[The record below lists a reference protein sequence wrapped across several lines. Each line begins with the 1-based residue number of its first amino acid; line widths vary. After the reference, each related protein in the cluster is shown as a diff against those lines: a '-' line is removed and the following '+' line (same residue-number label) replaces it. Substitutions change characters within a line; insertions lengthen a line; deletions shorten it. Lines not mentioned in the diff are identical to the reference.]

1 MSRDHAADMLSRAG
15 LKKTPGRLAV
25 IQLLLENR
33 EPLTHQEIYER
44 LDDIEINPV
53 SIYRSLDAFTRA
65 GIVHKVE
72 AGDRVGRFALCG
84 CGTPQEGHG
93 HCHPHF
99 ICKSCG
105 RTECL
110 EDQEMPELAAVKPGY
125 KVEEKEV
132 YLRGI
137 CSRCAG

>member
-1 MSRDHAADMLSRAG
+1 MSLDDAADILSSAG

-25 IQLLLENR
+25 IRLLLENR

-53 SIYRSLDAFTRA
+53 SVYRSLDAFTRA

-72 AGDRVGRFALCG
+72 AGDRIGRFALCG
-84 CGTPQEGHG
+84 CGTPHKGNG

-137 CSRCAG
+137 CSKCSN

>member
-1 MSRDHAADMLSRAG
+1 MSLDDAADILSSAG

-25 IQLLLENR
+25 IRLLLENR

-53 SIYRSLDAFTRA
+53 SVYRSLDAFTRA

-72 AGDRVGRFALCG
+72 AGDRIGRFALCG

-110 EDQEMPELAAVKPGY
+110 EDQEMPELAALKPGY

-137 CSRCAG
+137 CSKCSN